1 MTQPAGEGLAFVLT
15 ADPNLPA
22 NSTAQIVAVEFDTRK
37 SYPEDLDDNHA
48 GLNLQSVYSVEQ
60 VSLSGI
66 GVNLSSETDV
76 TVRIEYDGT
85 NLTVFLGTIRI
96 ISRSIDLSV
105 YLPEK
110 VHVGF
115 SGSTSQLTQLNC
127 IRSWEFISSK
137 IGDGDSNMLWV
148 WIVSPILALVLT
160 LCSTAGFLLW
170 RRRRMQLLDDPNPT
184 IEEAIQGSSTAPRKF
199 KLKELKIATGNFN
212 PRNKLGKGGFG
223 TVYKGILEGKEVA
236 VKKVS
241 KKSTQGKQEFIS
253 EVTTIGNL
261 RHRNLVKL
269 IGWAYERREY
279 LLVYEYMPNGSLDRW
294 VSSNGPSSGLTWAT
308 RIGIIV
314 GSAHALDYLHNGCE
328 KRILHRDI
336 KASNIMLNLDYDAKL
351 GDFGLA
357 RTIRQSDQ
365 THHSTKEVAGTPGY
379 MAPEIFLTGRAT
391 VETDVYGFGVLM
403 LEVACGRRPGGG
415 VMCPDDDDYSSNIVK
430 KVWELYR
437 MGDLLNAA
445 DSGMNGDFHEEE
457 MARVLILGLTC
468 CHPNPNKR
476 PSMKLV
482 LKVLTGESEAPE
494 LPLER
499 PAFVWPPLPPSF
511 KDKDYSLVGSQLTAF
526 TELSG
531 R

>member
-1 MTQPAGEGLAFVLT
+1 
-15 ADPNLPA
+15 
-22 NSTAQIVAVEFDTRK
+22 
-37 SYPEDLDDNHA
+37 
-48 GLNLQSVYSVEQ
+48 
-60 VSLSGI
+60 
-66 GVNLSSETDV
+66 
-76 TVRIEYDGT
+76 
-85 NLTVFLGTIRI
+85 
-96 ISRSIDLSV
+96 
-105 YLPEK
+105 
-110 VHVGF
+110 
-115 SGSTSQLTQLNC
+115 
-127 IRSWEFISSK
+127 
-137 IGDGDSNMLWV
+137 
-148 WIVSPILALVLT
+148 
-160 LCSTAGFLLW
+160 
-170 RRRRMQLLDDPNPT
+170 MQLLDDPNPT

-279 LLVYEYMPNGSLDRW
+279 LLVYEYMPNGSLDR
-294 VSSNGPSSGLTWAT
+294 
-308 RIGIIV
+308 
-314 GSAHALDYLHNGCE
+314 
-328 KRILHRDI
+328 
-336 KASNIMLNLDYDAKL
+336 
-351 GDFGLA
+351 F
-357 RTIRQSDQ
+357 
-365 THHSTKEVAGTPGY
+365 
-379 MAPEIFLTGRAT
+379 IFL
-391 VETDVYGFGVLM
+391 ETDVYGFGVLM